1 MKAISNDDLDGIV
14 SVMERLCKM
23 TEGRFHKPLEK
34 FKLALANKCLQSSNL
49 AKRLYGLNTINK
61 LIEMAGRKDT
71 EDRHKCLGMDMTYDY
86 LSLFSPP
93 PKVLFLIPSKT
104 IKRYITHMTQMGKG
118 PPTTKWITVP
128 YMIAWLQKVNIVEEL
143 FGKKIHSELV
153 GRSQDILRL
162 LTQHN
167 QFKEEYLDLL
177 WNAVAGKGKQER
189 IIEIVFSMVE
199 VLTPFFTPE
208 HVDYLLSK
216 IRDSEAYESKS
227 LLLMKLLTLQQL
239 SEDEDQV

>member
-23 TEGRFHKPLEK
+23 MEGGFHKPLEK

-71 EDRHKCLGMDMTYDY
+71 EDRHKSLGMDMTYDY
-86 LSLFSPP
+86 FPQSTFPNSIIT
-93 PKVLFLIPSKT
+93 K
-104 IKRYITHMTQMGKG
+104 KRYITHMTQMGKG